1 MSTLPVR
8 RTTRSRNVDENST
21 STTNNL
27 NRKVSTSTISTKAPT
42 TKKTTTVENSTV
54 LDGKRKR
61 NALGD
66 LTRTHANN
74 DKSSTITTR
83 DVNGKLVNKKPS
95 TGLGKVD
102 PTTTKRTTRSAS
114 NSSKPVD
121 EGVPIDPTKRRVAKP
136 ATTQVKSKVG
146 RPTTKKPT
154 NVKQSQVEDEMD
166 YVDEP
171 DVKRQRTSS
180 PGDELLLEAQRFE
193 ADEERRRLAKAKQNL
208 PAADEGWEDLD
219 AEDEGDP
226 LMVSEYVVEIFEY
239 MKVLEQQTMPNP
251 NYMDNQKEL
260 RWRMRGVLVDWLIEI
275 HHKFRL
281 LPETLFLAINI
292 VDRFLSLRI
301 VSIIKLQLVGLTA
314 MLIAAKYEEV
324 MCPTVANVVYMSDG
338 GYEESEL
345 LKAEQYVLQ
354 ILSWDLSYPNPIHF
368 LRRVSKA
375 DDYDIETRTL
385 AKYFMEISCVE
396 EKLLRF
402 PPSQI
407 AAAATY
413 LSRMC
418 LDRGEWSANLVHYSG
433 YSVLE
438 LLPCAQVMLDYVKSK
453 DIKHDAFY
461 RKYASKKFLKAST
474 FVREWALGLY
484 GPDGQANLEAE
495 YRQECEDQG
504 IQPR

>member
-1 MSTLPVR
+1 MSTVPIR

-21 STTNNL
+21 ANPSTL
-27 NRKVSTSTISTKAPT
+27 NRKISSNQISTKPT
-42 TKKTTTVENSTV
+42 ITKKADNTI

-66 LTRTHANN
+66 LTRTHTNN
-74 DKSSTITTR
+74 DKSLPPQQS
-83 DVNGKLVNKKPS
+83 DKLVQKKPS
-95 TGLGKVD
+95 TTLSKESASSIVPPGG
-102 PTTTKRTTRSAS
+102 KRTTRSTS
-114 NSSKPVD
+114 NSTAKPVD
-121 EGVPIDPTKRRVAKP
+121 EGVPIDTTKRRVTKP
-136 ATTQVKSKVG
+136 TATSLQQKSKIG
-146 RPTTKKPT
+146 RPAQIKK
-154 NVKQSQVEDEMD
+154 KQIDDEMD

-180 PGDELLLEAQRFE
+180 PREQLLLEAQRFE
-193 ADEERRRLAKAKQNL
+193 ADEDRRRLAKTNANL
-208 PAADEGWEDLD
+208 PPADEGWEDLD

-226 LMVSEYVVEIFEY
+226 LMVSEYVIEIFEY
-239 MKVLEQQTMPNP
+239 MKVLEQNTMPNP

-281 LPETLFLAINI
+281 LPETLFLAVNI

-324 MCPTVANVVYMSDG
+324 MCPTVSNVVYMSDG

-396 EKLLRF
+396 EKLLQF

-407 AAAATY
+407 AAAGTY
-413 LSRMC
+413 LARMC
-418 LDRGEWSANLVHYSG
+418 LDRGEWTPNLVHYSS

-438 LLPCAQVMLDYVKSK
+438 LCPCAQVMLDYVKSK

-484 GPDGQANLEAE
+484 GHDGKADLAE
-495 YRQECEDQG
+495 EYKRECESEG
-504 IQPR
+504 VEPR